1 MMKKTK
7 KMLVSALVIACTATT
22 AFAVTS
28 CKKDHTHAY
37 TDTVTAPTCTTDGY
51 TTHKCECGD
60 TYVDTPVAA
69 LGHNYTTVIN
79 KYPSAKE
86 AGEKTITCSKCGEVK
101 TEAIEALTVSMP
113 TVAEVL
119 VNIIGSIDAGIAFDE
134 NTTMTTVNKDEDGE
148 LIDSFTMTFENFE
161 TAIETKDG
169 VLSAYMNA
177 KLTTTNVY
185 YEDGEESA
193 TETSTTDA
201 YVYVNGEDVS
211 IDVVIDGVT
220 QEESFVLSEV
230 VFEAIAQAMN
240 STYDEAVGTVY
251 VASSLAS
258 YFPELVELIDKE
270 RPTITEEYIAGL
282 KTMFQAFGQDIIE
295 ESKEGENSV
304 YTLNLSAVGHF
315 LDEVKGE
322 TVASYIDKIY
332 GAGSMKAITDFAV
345 GLPTKTIKEVVNSA
359 IALGEMYN
367 ISVENVYYLVNLF
380 AVQMGA
386 EDFDIKAEI
395 EKNYDKTLGGLIL
408 EANDGED
415 ITIEEMT
422 TTISDTLGMISAL
435 NIDAAYTMITGNEE
449 SLTEMLETLVDSLG
463 DLFYANIKFDAE
475 GNLLEASVATPGAG
489 IAIVVEETAVALAA
503 EINGINA
510 TLVLSESGISFNA
523 TQEEYE
529 LANLEFLVTE
539 NGCEADLT
547 IAGNDY
553 LDFMFEI
560 ENDLLTSELVL
571 YTNANTNNDET
582 YPDDNTT
589 EEEVQGYALD
599 AEEEI
604 KKLLEIDVSGTLSE
618 GTLVSANATIQALT
632 GEWEAQ
638 YDEEDNWIGD
648 EYVESFGVVAQ
659 ITYLNDNGDITATFN
674 IENGG
679 LIEIYNEKT
688 ETSAKLTAEVFDISE
703 GVKEKLGEASVGY
716 ETVEGTTTYSANV
729 YSDILEMDMYDI
741 TLSVKDD
748 EIVSFAYTE
757 NSLYEGHYASDIYY
771 EDGVEYNACRE
782 YDGQETVNF
791 NYTATENGGKWEI
804 RTTVTE
810 DGEKWIEYYNED
822 TYEWVEVG
830 GTRESYETT
839 DTHGYDI
846 TYSLAEGVANF
857 KFTPVGEGGFGST
870 YIVTAIEATISADG
884 FKYEVTTEDG
894 NENALFEINVIEN
907 GFEFII
913 YEERN
918 GVVGMD
924 MSYTFTFV
932 DGQFYIG
939 ADYTMDMDD
948 NAIDFAGGI
957 TVWVS

>member
-1 MMKKTK
+1 M
-7 KMLVSALVIACTATT
+7 
-22 AFAVTS
+22 
-28 CKKDHTHAY
+28 
-37 TDTVTAPTCTTDGY
+37 
-51 TTHKCECGD
+51 
-60 TYVDTPVAA
+60 
-69 LGHNYTTVIN
+69 
-79 KYPSAKE
+79 
-86 AGEKTITCSKCGEVK
+86 
-101 TEAIEALTVSMP
+101 
-113 TVAEVL
+113 
-119 VNIIGSIDAGIAFDE
+119 
-134 NTTMTTVNKDEDGE
+134 
-148 LIDSFTMTFENFE
+148 
-161 TAIETKDG
+161 
-169 VLSAYMNA
+169 
-177 KLTTTNVY
+177 
-185 YEDGEESA
+185 
-193 TETSTTDA
+193 
-201 YVYVNGEDVS
+201 
-211 IDVVIDGVT
+211 
-220 QEESFVLSEV
+220 
-230 VFEAIAQAMN
+230 
-240 STYDEAVGTVY
+240 
-251 VASSLAS
+251 
-258 YFPELVELIDKE
+258 
-270 RPTITEEYIAGL
+270 
-282 KTMFQAFGQDIIE
+282 
-295 ESKEGENSV
+295 
-304 YTLNLSAVGHF
+304 
-315 LDEVKGE
+315 
-322 TVASYIDKIY
+322 
-332 GAGSMKAITDFAV
+332 
-345 GLPTKTIKEVVNSA
+345 
-359 IALGEMYN
+359 
-367 ISVENVYYLVNLF
+367 
-380 AVQMGA
+380 
-386 EDFDIKAEI
+386 
-395 EKNYDKTLGGLIL
+395 
-408 EANDGED
+408 
-415 ITIEEMT
+415 
-422 TTISDTLGMISAL
+422 
-435 NIDAAYTMITGNEE
+435 
-449 SLTEMLETLVDSLG
+449 G
-463 DLFYANIKFDAE
+463 DLFYAKIAFDAE
-475 GNLLEASVATPGAG
+475 GNLVEAGAAIPGTG
-489 IAIVVEETAVALAA
+489 FGIVVEESVVSLAV
-503 EINGINA
+503 EMNGINA
-510 TLVLSESGISFNA
+510 ALALGENGISFTA

-560 ENDLLTSELVL
+560 ENDSLTSELVL

-582 YPDDNTT
+582 YPGDNTT

-638 YDEEDNWIGD
+638 YDEENNWIGD
-648 EYVESFGVVAQ
+648 EYVESFGVVAE
-659 ITYLNDNGDITATFN
+659 ITYLNNNGDISATFN

-679 LIEIYNEKT
+679 RIEIYNEKT

-703 GVKEKLGEASVGY
+703 GVKEKLGEANVGY
-716 ETVEGTTTYSANV
+716 ETVEGTTTYSANI
-729 YSDILEMDMYDI
+729 YSEEDAMDLYDV

-757 NSLYEGHYASDIYY
+757 NSLYEDRGSSDTYY
-771 EDGVEYNACRE
+771 EDGVEYNARSE

-822 TYEWVEVG
+822 TYEWVEVD

-870 YIVTAIEATISADG
+870 YIVTAIEATLSADG

-894 NENALFEINVIEN
+894 NENALFEIKMIEN

-913 YEERN
+913 YEESN

-939 ADYTMDMDD
+939 ADYTIDMDD

-957 TVWVS
+957 TVWGF

>member
-1 MMKKTK
+1 MRKQKL
-7 KMLVSALVIACTATT
+7 LVSALVIACTATT
-22 AFAVTS
+22 ALAVTS
-28 CKKDHTHAY
+28 CKDDHTHAY
-37 TDTVTAPTCTTDGY
+37 TDTITAPTCTLDGY

-69 LGHNYTTVIN
+69 LGHNYKVKVD
-79 KYPSAKE
+79 KYPTAKE
-86 AGEKTITCSKCGEVK
+86 KGSKTLTCETCGETT
-101 TEAIEALTVSMP
+101 TEDIEALTVSMP
-113 TVAEVL
+113 AVAEVL
-119 VNIIGSIDAGIAFDE
+119 VNLIGSIDAGVEFDE
-134 NTTMTTVNKDEDGE
+134 NTTMTTSNKDEYGE
-148 LIDSFTMTFENFE
+148 ITDSMTIAIEKFE
-161 TAIETKDG
+161 TAVETKEG
-169 VLSAYMNA
+169 VLSAYLNA
-177 KLTTTNVY
+177 KMSTTNVS
-185 YEDGEESA
+185 YENGEEISS
-193 TETSTTDA
+193 ETSTTEVT
-201 YVYVNGEDVS
+201 VYVNGDAISLEA
-211 IDVVIDGVT
+211 VVDGT
-220 QEESFVLSEV
+220 AQEESFVLSEV
-230 VFEAIAQAMN
+230 VFEAIAQAIN
-240 STYDEAVGTVY
+240 ATYDEAVGTVY
-251 VASSLAS
+251 AVSSLAG
-258 YFPELVELIDKE
+258 YLPELVELIDKE

-332 GAGSMKAITDFAV
+332 GAGSMKALTDFAV
-345 GLPTKTIKEVVNSA
+345 GLPAMTVREVVNSA

-386 EDFDIKAEI
+386 EDFDIQAEI

-422 TTISDTLGMISAL
+422 TTISDTLEMISAL
-435 NIDAAYTMITGNEE
+435 NIDAAYTMITGDEE
-449 SLTEMLETLVDSLG
+449 SLTEMLEALVDSLG

-475 GNLLEASVATPGAG
+475 GNLLEASVATPWSG
-489 IAIVVEETAVALAA
+489 IAIVVEETAVSLAA

-571 YTNANTNNDET
+571 YTNANTDNDET
-582 YPDDNTT
+582 YPGDNTT

-648 EYVESFGVVAQ
+648 EYVETFGVVAQ

-703 GVKEKLGEASVGY
+703 GVKEKLGEANVGY
-716 ETVEGTTTYSANV
+716 ETVEGTTIYSANV

-741 TLSVKDD
+741 TLGVKDD
-748 EIVSFAYTE
+748 EIISFAYTE

-822 TYEWVEVG
+822 TYEWVEVD

-870 YIVTAIEATISADG
+870 YVMSEIEVTLSADG
-884 FKYEVTTEDG
+884 FKYEVTTEEG
-894 NENALFEINVIEN
+894 NENALCEIKMIEN
-907 GFEFII
+907 GFEFIV
-913 YEERN
+913 YEEVD

-939 ADYTMDMDD
+939 ADYTIDMDD

-957 TVWVS
+957 TVWGF